1 MDDIGYMNA
10 KALRDAARDMLDI
23 TIGPLMEPPGQYCD
37 DKTCTE
43 CAYQKGVER
52 AAKWLEEYANRMELI
67 ACGVLIEVEVIAEE
81 LPDDGGF
88 LIHFPRQ
95 FPEVLPEVADG
106 VSQTAMV
113 AMSMARKH
121 SSLPAREFSVTC
133 VHMKWLPKEGT

>member
-23 TIGPLMEPPGQYCD
+23 TIGPLMEPPGDYCPAGD
-37 DKTCTE
+37 CTE
-43 CAYQKGVER
+43 CAYQKGVEG
-52 AAKWLEEYANRMELI
+52 AAKWLEDYATRMELI
-67 ACGVLIEVEVIAEE
+67 ACGVLIEVETIAEQ
-81 LPDDGGF
+81 LPDNGGF

-95 FPEVLPEVADG
+95 FAEVLPEVAEG

-121 SSLPAREFSVTC
+121 STPEREFSVTC
-133 VHMKWLPKEGT
+133 VRMKWLPKEG